1 MVRPLRCSVHGN
13 ACARGSATLLP
24 GLLAFALLAPPA
36 VFAQEQSATASGKT
50 ANAASTPAAEWK
62 PALKLSWETGAGKS
76 YVIPFAEIVG
86 FEFLLN
92 QYDRRFMSHEVYG
105 TNWSSFKHNL
115 GSSWVVDQDPFQTN
129 QFLHPYQGSVFHGF
143 ARSSGLNFWESM
155 GYAFGGS
162 LLWKEA
168 GETGKPSINDQI
180 TTTFAGPMLGEPL
193 FRMASLVLEGGGGRP
208 GLWREL
214 GAAIISPTLG
224 FNRLA
229 FGERFTTV
237 FPSHDPAYFSRLQ
250 LGATLNADVHSN
262 VNLNTNASPDEPRV
276 QQTLKR
282 NQAIAD
288 FAMAYG
294 LPGKPGYEY
303 TRPFDYFNFEFSAV
317 TSNIIDNVFVRGL
330 LYGTSY
336 EYGNNYRGI
345 WGIYG
350 SYDYAA
356 PQIFRVSSTAASLGT
371 TGELWLSR
379 KVALEGT
386 ALGGLGYGAAGTI
399 HGSGERNY
407 HYGLTPQALL
417 SGRLTVGDRAQFDLT
432 GREYYVSGVGS
443 TESRGSENI
452 LRGDATFTLR
462 VYDRNAIAIRY
473 TTSHRHAIYPDLP
486 DTHQRVGTIAL
497 FYTLLGDTG
506 LGAVDWRKAEE
517 GGPAQPQDQNADHLP
532 L

>member
-1 MVRPLRCSVHGN
+1 MPLQSP
-13 ACARGSATLLP
+13 LLS
-24 GLLAFALLAPPA
+24 LAFVIGILVPPALLAD
-36 VFAQEQSATASGKT
+36 AQATSD
-50 ANAASTPAAEWK
+50 PAAPPSPAAAAPADTWK

-76 YVIPFAEIVG
+76 YAIPFGEIVA

-92 QYDRRFMSHEVYG
+92 QYDRRVLSHEVYG

-129 QFLHPYQGSVFHGF
+129 QFLHPYQGSVFHGL

-193 FRMASLVLEGGGGRP
+193 FRMASLVLQGGGGRP

-214 GAAIISPTLG
+214 AAAAISPTLG

-250 LGATLNADVHSN
+250 LGATLNATVDSN
-262 VNLNTNASPDEPRV
+262 VNLNTNATPDEPRV

-317 TSNIIDNVFVRGL
+317 TSNIIDNVFIRGL
-330 LYGTSY
+330 LYGNRY
-336 EYGNNYRGI
+336 ESGKNYRGI

-371 TGELWLSR
+371 SGELWLSR

-386 ALGGLGYGAAGTI
+386 ALAGLGYGAAGTI

-407 HYGLTPQALL
+407 HYGLTPQVLL
-417 SGRLTVGDRAQFDLT
+417 SGRLTFG
-432 GREYYVSGVGS
+432 
-443 TESRGSENI
+443 
-452 LRGDATFTLR
+452 
-462 VYDRNAIAIRY
+462 
-473 TTSHRHAIYPDLP
+473 
-486 DTHQRVGTIAL
+486 
-497 FYTLLGDTG
+497 
-506 LGAVDWRKAEE
+506 
-517 GGPAQPQDQNADHLP
+517 
-532 L
+532 